1 MKRFNVTIPVQAPDG
16 TEPSDISGAIN
27 QLLDVGL
34 ADAQSTVEDPS
45 WESEDAELAVSL
57 EIGQP
62 GTEAAGGPEGVVP
75 EAAVLREFIADIEA
89 TGGVFRDAAG
99 CHHPMGHEAW
109 VDLGETYVKA
119 CKVVGCKPQVTDDAS

>member
-62 GTEAAGGPEGVVP
+62 GTEAAGGRR
-75 EAAVLREFIADIEA
+75 A
-89 TGGVFRDAAG
+89 
-99 CHHPMGHEAW
+99 
-109 VDLGETYVKA
+109 
-119 CKVVGCKPQVTDDAS
+119 